1 MCIRDRQITVE
12 TEHNFEVNSKT
23 YKVSKFEMSRKND
36 RSVLFLEKETKK
48 TKYILA
54 SLISKKVRRSS
65 KSPQHY
71 VPDGSGSR
79 SSTPKH
85 EPGWKT
91 ICSSKGAFYFE
102 GEFLISHQYNL
113 DILARQRCE
122 ISIEVKITKMNY

>member
-1 MCIRDRQITVE
+1 MKCHENTIVQFY
-12 TEHNFEVNSKT
+12 FEKSK
-23 YKVSKFEMSRKND
+23 
-36 RSVLFLEKETKK
+36 TKK

-122 ISIEVKITKMNY
+122 ISIEVKIIHVA